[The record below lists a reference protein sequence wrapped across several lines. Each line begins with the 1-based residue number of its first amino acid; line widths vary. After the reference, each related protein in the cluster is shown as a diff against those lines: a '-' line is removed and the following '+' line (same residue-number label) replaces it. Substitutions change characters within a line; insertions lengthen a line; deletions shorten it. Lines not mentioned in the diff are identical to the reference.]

1 MTTIPTPSVAAEV
14 PALPPDERR
23 ARKLALQSELE
34 QRDELRDG
42 LRSVVRELHTLQWML
57 DKNPV
62 RNRALYDRN
71 VEACARYTEAFAIVS
86 NEYRKLDNEL
96 SSLCRVPAGT
106 LLQPIAVDQFGEIVD
121 DDGMVT
127 PGILAELAGGAR

>member
-1 MTTIPTPSVAAEV
+1 MTTIPTPSVATEV

-23 ARKLALQSELE
+23 ARKLALQSELGIL
-34 QRDELRDG
+34 DEGRVG
-42 LRSVVRELHTLQWML
+42 LQNAVRELHNLQAFL

-62 RNRALYDRN
+62 RFRALYSRN

-86 NEYRKLDNEL
+86 NEYRKLDTEL

-106 LLQPIAVDQFGEIVD
+106 LLQPVTVDQFGEIVD

>member
-1 MTTIPTPSVAAEV
+1 MTTISTPPVATEV
-14 PALPPDERR
+14 PAFPSYERR
-23 ARKLALQSELE
+23 ARKLALQSDLE
-34 QRDELRDG
+34 ILDEARVG
-42 LRSVVRELHTLQWML
+42 LQNAVRELHNLQAFL

-62 RNRALYDRN
+62 RFRALYNRN

-96 SSLCRVPAGT
+96 SSLCRVPEGT
-106 LLQPIAVDQFGEIVD
+106 LLKPVTVDQFGEIVD